1 MSVQPASASAAS
13 SAISSAISSG
23 AVCFSVHAP
32 TDPSVMP
39 RVLEV
44 FAKRGLVPS
53 RWHSSVGGAGG
64 EELHID
70 IQIAGLEP
78 GVGDRLAASLRQLAC
93 VETVLT
99 SAAPPPARGGTSRG
113 A

>member
-1 MSVQPASASAAS
+1 MSVQPAYQSSASSEAA
-13 SAISSAISSG
+13 
-23 AVCFSVHAP
+23 CFSVHAA

-53 RWHSSVGGAGG
+53 RWYSTLDGTRG

-70 IQIAGLEP
+70 IQIADLEP
-78 GVGDRLAASLRQLAC
+78 GMGDRLAQSLRQLVC

-99 SAAPPPARGGTSRG
+99 SVPTSPA
-113 A
+113 

>member
-1 MSVQPASASAAS
+1 MSVQPAYPSAAS
-13 SAISSAISSG
+13 SEAA
-23 AVCFSVHAP
+23 CFSVHARA
-32 TDPSVMP
+32 DPSVMP

-53 RWHSSVGGAGG
+53 RWYSTLDGTRR

-70 IQIAGLEP
+70 IQVAGLEP
-78 GVGDRLAASLRQLAC
+78 GMGDRLARSLRQLVC

-99 SAAPPPARGGTSRG
+99 SLPAPPPPA
-113 A
+113 